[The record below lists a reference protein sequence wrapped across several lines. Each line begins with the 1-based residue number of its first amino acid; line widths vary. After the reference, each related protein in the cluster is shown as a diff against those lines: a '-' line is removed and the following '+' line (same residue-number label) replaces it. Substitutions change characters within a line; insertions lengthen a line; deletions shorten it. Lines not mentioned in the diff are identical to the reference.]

1 MNKRI
6 TSLMLVFT
14 LILTMLATAVPA
26 LAAPPASSCTYSIEA
41 DKTSANPGDTINFT
55 IYMQQ
60 TGKMNT
66 YGRHSCHSGRFD
78 LCYR

>member
-26 LAAPPASSCTYSIEA
+26 LAAPPASILYLL
-41 DKTSANPGDTINFT
+41 D
-55 IYMQQ
+55 
-60 TGKMNT
+60 
-66 YGRHSCHSGRFD
+66 
-78 LCYR
+78 